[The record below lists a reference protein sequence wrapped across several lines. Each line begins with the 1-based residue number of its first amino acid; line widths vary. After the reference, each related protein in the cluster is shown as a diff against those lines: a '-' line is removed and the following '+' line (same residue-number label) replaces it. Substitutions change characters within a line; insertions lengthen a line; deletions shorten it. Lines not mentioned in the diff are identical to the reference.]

1 MKPELEAA
9 GANKIVGTS
18 YYVSPEI
25 LQKNYDERCDVWA
38 LGVLLHVITTATAP
52 FPGETDQE
60 ILQKIKSTGY

>member
-1 MKPELEAA
+1 MKAEMEAA

-52 FPGETDQE
+52 FPG
-60 ILQKIKSTGY
+60 